1 MSGMGATFYPG
12 NDDYMMPELNIVS
25 PAPQRVMPEVPGHI
39 TDSLKH
45 LEIDGSNMMN
55 QRNQGN
61 YPQGNYVDPYSTP
74 SQGRPLSD
82 DRGVRSSYA
91 SSYHSSI
98 GDDYRFSG
106 MEDPVFSPFPRLIN
120 PGPNIPPTDEEKEAQ
135 IEGARLEVL
144 SSNDP
149 EMQLI
154 WAQDA
159 LSYVEVSVAY
169 HNRIYEG
176 SERPMTPALEHQ
188 IKTDAISVVSFL
200 ADQHHPRAEFMRGN
214 WLEFGKFGF
223 RIDKKEAFRCYAR
236 AAEKDFARAE
246 YRMGMQFENSNEPM
260 KAIKHYNQGANLG
273 DSASNY
279 RLGMMTLLGQHGQKQ
294 DYARG
299 VNLIKQAANTA
310 DENAPQGAY
319 VYGMLLARELPG
331 IEIPDLFL
339 PLDIRQ
345 AREMIEKAAFLGFAR
360 AQLKM
365 GTAYELCQLGCDFNP
380 ALSLHYNALAAR
392 QGEPE
397 ADMAISKWFLCGHE
411 GVFDKNEELA
421 FKYAQRAAAAGLGT
435 AEFAIGYFYEIGMYV
450 QVDYKEA
457 QRWYAKAAAH
467 GNKDASGRIDGIS
480 RSKTLSRK
488 DHEAVAISKIKA
500 RHGSQR
506 LRNNPLTERQQS
518 AAAPIMSPLEEAV
531 DMPDPT
537 IPGGNYN
544 YNSGPP
550 PGQRP
555 TRQATMPNI
564 NPGFISPEIAS
575 HLQPFG
581 VPQSPAQ
588 ARPGSAA
595 PYPLSGPGPGP
606 GPHPRGPGAFV
617 MGGGPPPGMIPPA
630 GTYPAGPPRPFTA
643 MSDSSPSRRPSGA
656 GGQPYGP
663 PQQQGYPP
671 HSPEAGYPGGFNGET
686 VPRIHTPKPP
696 GLPSGPAPVNIGF
709 EAPERPKPSKTAPPS
724 GPIAPPP
731 STTSNSGRPGTSQ
744 GSAPPRQQQQQQQ
757 QPMAPQHGGGQ
768 AGHELFD
775 GPPTPTNKTQR
786 PTTAESTPKPVSAPL
801 PKPPGKGP
809 KTFEDMGVPQAP
821 KQDGDCIIM

>member
-1 MSGMGATFYPG
+1 MGATFYPG

-106 MEDPVFSPFPRLIN
+106 IEDPVFSPFPRLIN

-176 SERPMTPALEHQ
+176 TERPMTPALEHQ

-299 VNLIKQAANTA
+299 VTLIRQAANTA

-506 LRNNPLTERQQS
+506 HRNNPLTERQQS
-518 AAAPIMSPLEEAV
+518 AVAPIMSPLEEAV

-537 IPGGNYN
+537 IPG
-544 YNSGPP
+544 
-550 PGQRP
+550 
-555 TRQATMPNI
+555 
-564 NPGFISPEIAS
+564 
-575 HLQPFG
+575 
-581 VPQSPAQ
+581 
-588 ARPGSAA
+588 
-595 PYPLSGPGPGP
+595 
-606 GPHPRGPGAFV
+606 V

-656 GGQPYGP
+656 GGQPYGPP

-731 STTSNSGRPGTSQ
+731 SNNANPGRPGTSQ
-744 GSAPPRQQQQQQQ
+744 GPAPPRQQQQQQQQQ

-786 PTTAESTPKPVSAPL
+786 PTTAESAPKPVSAPL